1 MPITFWV
8 EFAVVLAAI
17 FVGARI
23 GGIGLG
29 TVAAFGLVV
38 LIFGFGNKPGA
49 LPIDVIFIILSVITA
64 VAALQAAGGLD
75 LMVQVAERIIRKK
88 PEAITFVAPVVSY
101 FFTFFAGTGHVAY
114 SLLPVIAEVSRKAG
128 VRPER
133 PMSISVIASQQA
145 ITASPISAATAGM
158 IGLFAMNSSPLGL
171 VDILIICLPAT
182 LIGCLVG
189 ACSVYRMGVELSE
202 DPGYRERLEKGLIK
216 ETVNTSKSV
225 PSSVGG
231 GARTAIWIFAVAV
244 IGVVL
249 LGIFPSLRPEFP
261 GAEKPVRMGMAHSI
275 EIVML
280 ACAALI
286 MLISRCKSDAVV
298 GSSVM
303 RAGVVAVISI
313 LGIAWLG
320 STFFEAFQEQV
331 IAGISDVIKARP
343 WVFSVG
349 LFALSILLYS
359 QAATVAA
366 LMHVGVALAIP
377 FPFLI
382 AMFPAVNG
390 YFFLP
395 TYGTIVAA
403 ISFDQT
409 GTTGIGKYLLNHSFM
424 RPGLVSTIT
433 AVVVGLLIAKLVYM
447 R

>member
-1 MPITFWV
+1 MFWI
-8 EFAVVLAAI
+8 EFAIVLAAI
-17 FVGARI
+17 FIGARV

-29 TVAAFGLVV
+29 TIAALGLVI
-38 LIFGFGNKPGA
+38 LIFGFGNAPGT
-49 LPIDVIFIILSVITA
+49 LPIDVIFIIVAVITA
-64 VAALQAAGGLD
+64 AAALQAAGGLD
-75 LMVQVAERIIRKK
+75 LMVMFAEKIIRSR
-88 PEAITFVAPVVSY
+88 PQAITFVAPIVSY

-158 IGLFAMNSSPLGL
+158 IALLAANNSGMGLS
-171 VDILIICLPAT
+171 DILFICLPAT
-182 LIGCLVG
+182 LLGCLIG
-189 ACSVYRMGVELSE
+189 AASVYKMGVELE
-202 DPGYRERLEKGLIK
+202 NDPIFLERLKQGLIK
-216 ETVNTSKSV
+216 DKPQGEAG
-225 PSSVGG
+225 SSGSEKG
-231 GARTAIWIFAVAV
+231 PKQAIFIFALAV

-249 LGIFPSLRPEFP
+249 VGLFPELRPSYDSA
-261 GAEKPVRMGMAHSI
+261 GKITTLGMAHAI

-280 ACAALI
+280 SCAALI
-286 MLISRCKSDAVV
+286 MLVCRCKSDAVV
-298 GSSVM
+298 QSSVM
-303 RAGVVAVISI
+303 RAGIVAVISI

-320 STFFEAFQEQV
+320 STFFEAFQKEVVESISEV
-331 IAGISDVIKARP
+331 IRARP

-366 LMHVGVALAIP
+366 LMHVGVALGIP
-377 FPFLI
+377 LPYLV

-403 ISFDQT
+403 IAFDQT
-409 GTTGIGKYLLNHSFM
+409 GTTNTGKYVLDHSFM
-424 RPGLVSTIT
+424 RPGLVATVS
-433 AVVVGLLIAKLVYM
+433 AVLAGLTIAKFFY
-447 R
+447 

>member
-1 MPITFWV
+1 MFWL

-17 FVGARI
+17 FVGARV

-29 TVAAFGLVV
+29 TVAAFGLII
-38 LIFGFGNKPGA
+38 LIFGFGNAPGS
-49 LPIDVIFIILSVITA
+49 LPIDVIFIIIAVITA
-64 VAALQAAGGLD
+64 ASALQAAGGLD
-75 LMVQVAERIIRKK
+75 LMVKVAERIIRSR
-88 PEAITFVAPVVSY
+88 PAAITYVAPIVSY

-114 SLLPVIAEVSRKAG
+114 SLLPVIAEVARKAG

-158 IGLFAMNSSPLGL
+158 IALLGKNDPSMGLT
-171 VDILIICLPAT
+171 DILMICLPAT
-182 LIGCLVG
+182 LIGCLIG
-189 ACSVYRMGVELSE
+189 ALSVSRMGVELKD
-202 DPGYRERLEKGLIK
+202 DPQYIERLKQGLIK
-216 ETVNTSKSV
+216 DQSQA
-225 PSSVGG
+225 SSSEEQSSRS
-231 GARTAIWIFAVAV
+231 ARTAITIFAIAV

-249 LGIFPSLRPEFP
+249 LGIFPELRPSFDNN
-261 GAEKPVRMGMAHSI
+261 GTMTKLGMAHAI

-286 MLISRCKSDAVV
+286 MMFGRLKSEAVISTT
-298 GSSVM
+298 VM
-303 RAGVVAVISI
+303 RAGAVAVISI

-320 STFFEAFQEQV
+320 STFFETFQKEV
-331 IAGISDVIKARP
+331 IAEISGVIQTRP

-366 LMHVGVALAIP
+366 LMHVGVALNIP
-377 FPFLI
+377 LPLLI

-409 GTTGIGKYLLNHSFM
+409 GTTGIGKYILNHSFM
-424 RPGLVSTIT
+424 RPGLVATVSAI
-433 AVVVGLLIAKLVYM
+433 VVGLGIAKILY
-447 R
+447 

>member
-1 MPITFWV
+1 MFWV
-8 EFAVVLAAI
+8 EFAVVLVAI
-17 FVGARI
+17 FVGARV

-29 TVAAFGLVV
+29 TVAAFGLAI
-38 LIFGFGNKPGA
+38 LIFGFGNAPGA
-49 LPIDVIFIILSVITA
+49 LPIDVIFIIIAVITA
-64 VAALQAAGGLD
+64 VSALQAAGGLD
-75 LMVQVAERIIRKK
+75 LMVRFAERLIRRK

-114 SLLPVIAEVSRKAG
+114 SLLPVIAEVARKAG

-158 IGLFAMNSSPLGL
+158 IALLAKSNSNLGL
-171 VDILIICLPAT
+171 IDILLICLPAT

-189 ACSVYRMGVELSE
+189 ALSVWRMGAELGS
-202 DPGYRERLEKGLIK
+202 DPEYLERVARGLIK
-216 ETVNTSKSV
+216 QSEASGKELDSV
-225 PSSVGG
+225 
-231 GARTAIWIFAVAV
+231 ARARAVKAVVIFGIAVLA
-244 IGVVL
+244 VVL
-249 LGIFPSLRPEFP
+249 LGLVPDLRPQFEG
-261 GAEKPVRMGMAHSI
+261 GAATTRLGMAHAI

-280 ACAALI
+280 GCAALI
-286 MLISRCKSDAVV
+286 MMICRCKSDAVI
-298 GSSVM
+298 GTSVM
-303 RAGVVAVISI
+303 RAGAVAVISI

-320 STFFEAFQEQV
+320 STFFEAFQEEV
-331 IAGISDVIKARP
+331 IAEISGVIQQRP
-343 WVFSVG
+343 WVFSLG

-366 LMHVGVALAIP
+366 LMHVGVALEIP
-377 FPFLI
+377 LPMLI

-409 GTTGIGKYLLNHSFM
+409 GTTGIGKYILNHSFM
-424 RPGLVSTIT
+424 RPGLVAT
-433 AVVVGLLIAKLVYM
+433 VVAIISGLIIADTLY
-447 R
+447 

>member
-1 MPITFWV
+1 MFWL
-8 EFAVVLAAI
+8 EFAIVLLAI
-17 FVGARI
+17 FMGARV

-29 TVAAFGLVV
+29 AIAALGLVV
-38 LIFGFGNKPGA
+38 MIFGFGNAPGT
-49 LPIDVIFIILSVITA
+49 LPIDVIFIIISVITA

-75 LMVQVAERIIRKK
+75 LLVVWAEKIIRRK
-88 PEAITFVAPVVSY
+88 PAAVTFVAPIVSY

-158 IGLFAMNSSPLGL
+158 IALLAANDPSMGLG
-171 VDILIICLPAT
+171 DILLICLPAT

-189 ACSVYRMGVELSE
+189 AASVWR
-202 DPGYRERLEKGLIK
+202 KGL
-216 ETVNTSKSV
+216 ELADDPVYQARLKSGEIV
-225 PSSVGG
+225 DAAQSNQSGPAP
-231 GARTAIWIFAVAV
+231 GAMNAIWIFALAV
-244 IGVVL
+244 IGVVI
-249 LGIFPSLRPEFP
+249 LGLFPEARPSFASES
-261 GAEKPVRMGMAHSI
+261 GSNRLGMANTI

-280 ACAALI
+280 SCAALI
-286 MLISRCKSDAVV
+286 MLICKAKSDAVV
-298 GSSVM
+298 GGSVM
-303 RAGVVAVISI
+303 KAGIVAVISI

-320 STFFEAFQEQV
+320 STFFEAHQTEV
-331 IAGISDVIKARP
+331 IAQISGIISERP
-343 WVFSVG
+343 WIFSVG

-366 LMHVGVALAIP
+366 LMHVGVTLDIP
-377 FPFLI
+377 LPYLI

-403 ISFDQT
+403 ISFDQS
-409 GTTGIGKYLLNHSFM
+409 GTTGIGRYILNHSFM
-424 RPGLVSTIT
+424 RPGIVATVT
-433 AVVVGLLIAKLVYM
+433 AIIAGLAIAKIFYF
-447 R
+447 

>member
-1 MPITFWV
+1 MFWIQ
-8 EFAVVLAAI
+8 FAVVLTAI
-17 FVGARI
+17 FFGARV

-29 TVAAFGLVV
+29 TVAAIGMFV
-38 LIFGFGNKPGA
+38 LIFGFGNAPGA
-49 LPIDVIFIILSVITA
+49 LPIDVIFIIISVITA
-64 VAALQAAGGLD
+64 AAALQAAGGLD
-75 LMVQVAERIIRKK
+75 LMVLWAEKIIRKNPK
-88 PEAITFVAPVVSY
+88 RITFVAPIVSY

-114 SLLPVIAEVSRKAG
+114 SILPVIAEVSRKAG

-158 IGLFAMNSSPLGL
+158 IALFAKNNSSLGL
-171 VDILIICLPAT
+171 KDILLICVPST

-189 ACSVYRMGVELSE
+189 ALSVCKMGVELAD
-202 DPGYRERLEKGLIK
+202 DPVYQARLKAGEIK
-216 ETVNTSKSV
+216 EPKKGTEAALPPQAKYAVIIFALSILGV
-225 PSSVGG
+225 VIVGLFPDLRPSFEVGG
-231 GARTAIWIFAVAV
+231 KTTT
-244 IGVVL
+244 L
-249 LGIFPSLRPEFP
+249 
-261 GAEKPVRMGMAHSI
+261 GMATVI
-275 EIVML
+275 EMVML

-286 MLISRCKSDAVV
+286 MICCRTKSDEVV

-303 RAGVVAVISI
+303 KAGVVAVISI

-320 STFFEAFQEQV
+320 STFFEAFQEEV
-331 IAGISDVIKARP
+331 VASISHVVQARP

-366 LMHVGVALAIP
+366 LMHVGVALGIP
-377 FPFLI
+377 LHFLI
-382 AMFPAVNG
+382 SMFPAVNG

-409 GTTGIGKYLLNHSFM
+409 GTTGIGKYVLNHSFM
-424 RPGLVSTIT
+424 RPGLVATIA
-433 AVVVGLLIAKLVYM
+433 AVVSGLAIASVLY
-447 R
+447 